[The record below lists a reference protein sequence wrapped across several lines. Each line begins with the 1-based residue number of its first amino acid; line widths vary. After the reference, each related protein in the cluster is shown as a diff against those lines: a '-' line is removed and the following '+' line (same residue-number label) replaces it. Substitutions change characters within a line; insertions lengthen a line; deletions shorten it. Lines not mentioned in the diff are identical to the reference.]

1 MTGPLPRMPAC
12 CCCCGQD
19 GRCPAAMRC
28 AMHCTCERKGA
39 REAPLPQIACRE
51 LSQQLEGAPIS
62 LPELQ
67 RLIRQ
72 SE

>member
-1 MTGPLPRMPAC
+1 MAGPLLRMPAC

-28 AMHCTCERKGA
+28 AKLTCERKGA